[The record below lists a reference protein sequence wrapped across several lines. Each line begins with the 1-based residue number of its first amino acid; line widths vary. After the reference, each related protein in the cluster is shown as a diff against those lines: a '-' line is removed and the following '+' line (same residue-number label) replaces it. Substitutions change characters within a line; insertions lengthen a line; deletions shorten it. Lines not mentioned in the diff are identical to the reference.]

1 MVRTYYEC
9 KKKTLLKNQDN
20 TPIDIINVKSD
31 TLEENVRQYAESI
44 FPGYHMNH
52 KTWISIILDDSL
64 DDETVMSFV
73 KQSYALTGMNPR
85 CPPGQTR

>member
-1 MVRTYYEC
+1 MNVKR
-9 KKKTLLKNQDN
+9 KTLLKNQDN

-31 TLEENVRQYAESI
+31 TLEENVRQYAERI

-73 KQSYALTGMNPR
+73 KQSYALTGDEPTLSTWSNR
-85 CPPGQTR
+85 IT